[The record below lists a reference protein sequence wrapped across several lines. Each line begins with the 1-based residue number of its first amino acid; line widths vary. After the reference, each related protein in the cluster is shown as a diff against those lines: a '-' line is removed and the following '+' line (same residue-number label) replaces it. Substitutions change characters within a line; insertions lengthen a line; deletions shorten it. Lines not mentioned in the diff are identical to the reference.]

1 MPASSYNVTPS
12 RAIRTTVLDPTTQS
26 MSSEAAAVIGS
37 TTISQPIQGGGQ
49 PALPGPIEGSNPPTS
64 NGGINFGGVINEPI
78 GRGAGGGVI
87 SPPILKPIVPVL
99 PPSNNNGL
107 RFGGVIN
114 ERIGRLAGGGLITPP
129 LGLIN
134 TIVQPTTNNGL
145 RFGGV
150 INERIGRLA
159 GGGLL
164 QPYPLNM
171 PITYGNR
178 RLIGPVLVSE
188 RIGRLAG
195 GELYGPLPTLTTHGN
210 VAMANIGNAGQPT
223 ANAAIIR
230 NILAGGPV
238 TTGNVVALARPLGN
252 ERMANVGS
260 LITNM
265 RGTPEQLTRTITN
278 MIGGPVTTGNV
289 VALARPLGN
298 EMITEIGG
306 PNPVIREATQGQV
319 ATVGGVATEQNVQNP
334 LLTEYLNAVYTPVV
348 TRTIGSPTNIVVRRT
363 VGNVGT
369 ATLGN
374 MQGGLTISGQQ
385 GNVYI
390 PAQQLLAAAAT

>member
-1 MPASSYNVTPS
+1 MPATTASSYGVT
-12 RAIRTTVLDPTTQS
+12 RTTVLDPTMQS
-26 MSSEAAAVIGS
+26 MPSETAAAIGS

-64 NGGINFGGVINEPI
+64 NGGIHLGGVVAEPIGRVTGGGVVSPPIQEPIVPILPSTSNGGINFGGVIT
-78 GRGAGGGVI
+78 
-87 SPPILKPIVPVL
+87 
-99 PPSNNNGL
+99 
-107 RFGGVIN
+107 
-114 ERIGRLAGGGLITPP
+114 ERIGRLSGGGIISPP

-134 TIVQPTTNNGL
+134 TIAQPNNNGGIN
-145 RFGGV
+145 FGGV
-150 INERIGRLA
+150 ITERIGRLA

-188 RIGRLAG
+188 RIGNQAG
-195 GELYGPLPTLTTHGN
+195 GELYGPPPTLTTHGN
-210 VAMANIGNAGQPT
+210 VAMANIGNAGQPP
-223 ANAAIIR
+223 ANAAAIR

-238 TTGNVVALARPLGN
+238 TTGNVVALARSLGN
-252 ERMANVGS
+252 ERMANFGS
-260 LITNM
+260 QITAT
-265 RGTPEQLTRTITN
+265 RGTPEQLTRTIAN
-278 MIGGPVTTGNV
+278 IIGGPVTTGNV

-298 EMITEIGG
+298 EMINEIGG
-306 PNPVIREATQGQV
+306 PNAVIREATQGQV
-319 ATVGGVATEQNVQNP
+319 ATVGGIATEQNVQNP
-334 LLTEYLNAVYTPVV
+334 LLTEYLNAVYTPVI

-374 MQGGLTISGQQ
+374 VQGGLTISGQQ
-385 GNVYI
+385 GSVFI
-390 PAQQLLAAAAT
+390 PAQQLLAATAT

>member
-1 MPASSYNVTPS
+1 MSASSYNVTPS
-12 RAIRTTVLDPTTQS
+12 GATRTTVLNPTTQS

-49 PALPGPIEGSNPPTS
+49 PALPEPIEGSNPTT
-64 NGGINFGGVINEPI
+64 NGGINFGGVINERT
-78 GRGAGGGVI
+78 GRLAGGGVI
-87 SPPILKPIVPVL
+87 SPPILEPIVPVL

-114 ERIGRLAGGGLITPP
+114 EPIFGRGRGGVISPP

-134 TIVQPTTNNGL
+134 TIVPPSNNNGL

-150 INERIGRLA
+150 INEPIFGR
-159 GGGLL
+159 GRGGLL
-164 QPYPLNM
+164 QPYPFNM
-171 PITYGNR
+171 PITYGNG

-195 GELYGPLPTLTTHGN
+195 GELYGPPPTLTTPGN
-210 VAMANIGNAGQPT
+210 VAMANVGNAGQPT

-252 ERMANVGS
+252 EIMANVGS

-306 PNPVIREATQGQV
+306 ANPVIREATQGQV

-334 LLTEYLNAVYTPVV
+334 LLTEYLNAVYTPVI

-374 MQGGLTISGQQ
+374 VQGGLTISGQQ
-385 GNVYI
+385 GSVYI
-390 PAQQLLAAAAT
+390 PAQQLLAATAT

>member
-37 TTISQPIQGGGQ
+37 TTISQPIQGGVQ

-134 TIVQPTTNNGL
+134 TIVQPTTNGGIK
-145 RFGGV
+145 FGGV
-150 INERIGRLA
+150 INERIGRGA

-164 QPYPLNM
+164 QPYPFNM

-195 GELYGPLPTLTTHGN
+195 GELYGPLPTLTTPGN

>member
-12 RAIRTTVLDPTTQS
+12 GATRTTLLDPTMQS
-26 MSSEAAAVIGS
+26 MPSEVAAAIGS
-37 TTISQPIQGGGQ
+37 TTISQPTQGGGQ

-64 NGGINFGGVINEPI
+64 NGGIKFGGVINEPI
-78 GRGAGGGVI
+78 GRGAGEGVI
-87 SPPILKPIVPVL
+87 SPPILEPIVPIL

-114 ERIGRLAGGGLITPP
+114 ERIGRLGGGGLITPP

-134 TIVQPTTNNGL
+134 TIVQPTTNGGL

-150 INERIGRLA
+150 INERIGRNA

-164 QPYPLNM
+164 QPYPLNI

-188 RIGRLAG
+188 RIGRLGG
-195 GELYGPLPTLTTHGN
+195 GELYGPPPTLPTHGN
-210 VAMANIGNAGQPT
+210 VAIANIGNAGQPP
-223 ANAAIIR
+223 ANAAVIR

-348 TRTIGSPTNIVVRRT
+348 TRTIGSPTNIVIRRT

-374 MQGGLTISGQQ
+374 VQGGLTISGQQ
-385 GNVYI
+385 GSVYI
-390 PAQQLLAAAAT
+390 PAQQLLAATAT

>member
-195 GELYGPLPTLTTHGN
+195 GELYGLPPTLTTHGN

-334 LLTEYLNAVYTPVV
+334 LLTEYLNAVYTPVI

-390 PAQQLLAAAAT
+390 PAQQLLAATAT